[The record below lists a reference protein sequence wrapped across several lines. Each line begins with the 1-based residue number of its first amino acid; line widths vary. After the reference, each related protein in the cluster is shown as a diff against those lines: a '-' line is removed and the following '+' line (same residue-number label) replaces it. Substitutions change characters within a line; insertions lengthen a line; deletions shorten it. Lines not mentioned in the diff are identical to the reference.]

1 MSRTSIIVLF
11 VGFIMFPSTSLLA
24 QRPTLKTESAKT
36 KVVEFDEAF
45 RVLEGKHKEA
55 TAKLSGTYD
64 QEVQKIRNQ
73 LTDSLAILLDSETKS
88 GNLDEAIAIR
98 EAIGFYKSF
107 DPRRSSN
114 SKSSDEKI
122 RAENAILRSQLKET
136 QSKLDSIA
144 EMSRPRIPKE
154 AVSWN
159 GHHYLRI
166 DQPATRAVALRMAS
180 SVGGHLVTVENP
192 SEQAFVFNI
201 VRSGT
206 QPYYHLD
213 GTDEEQE
220 GTWLWHSGQK
230 VGYLDW
236 DVNEP
241 TGPSRR
247 GSVCHQ
253 HDLLMNPKN
262 GKMHDGVCGDRIG
275 YVIEW
280 DE

>member
-1 MSRTSIIVLF
+1 MSRLSIIVLF
-11 VGFIMFPSTSLLA
+11 VGFILFPSTWLRA

-36 KVVEFDEAF
+36 KVDEFDEAF

-55 TAKLSGTYD
+55 TAKLSGTYA
-64 QEVQKIRNQ
+64 QEIEKIRNQ
-73 LTDSLAILLDSETKS
+73 LTDSLGTLLDIETKS

-98 EAIGFYKSF
+98 DAIGFYKSF
-107 DPRRSSN
+107 DPRRNSN
-114 SKSSDEKI
+114 SKSSDEKY
-122 RAENAILRSQLKET
+122 RSENAILRSQLKES

-144 EMSRPRIPKE
+144 ELSRPRIPKE

-166 DQPATRAVALRMAS
+166 DQPATRAVALKMAS
-180 SVGGHLVTVENP
+180 SLGGHLVTVEN
-192 SEQAFVFNI
+192 SNEQAFVFNL
-201 VRSGT
+201 VRTGS

-220 GTWLWHSGQK
+220 GTWLWHSGEK

-241 TGPSRR
+241 TGTRR
-247 GSVCHQ
+247 KYEQQ
-253 HDLLMNPKN
+253 HHLIMNPRN
-262 GKMHDGVCGDRIG
+262 GKMHDGICGERIG